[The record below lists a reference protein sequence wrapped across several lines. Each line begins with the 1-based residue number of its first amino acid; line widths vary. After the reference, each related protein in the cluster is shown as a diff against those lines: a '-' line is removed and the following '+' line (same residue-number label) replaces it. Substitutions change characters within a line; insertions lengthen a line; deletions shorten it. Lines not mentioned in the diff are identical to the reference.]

1 MISVLIKKEMHR
13 FLEEAKLACD
23 FLFGTLGYEYRYI
36 IREEELRRN
45 ELLFIYGVLEPTQ
58 DEMYEMA
65 LQRIAFFIP
74 LQPELLQP
82 GKLNRDQIR
91 GMIREIKYLRHTP
104 VLAGRDLESPLYY
117 YKNSDIFFG
126 KYNFDLL
133 GNIFFH
139 LVNYEYYSIEA
150 RDKFERLSDNMS
162 AFTEY
167 SQFPFINTLL
177 WLVEETIKDALTER
191 SEYVLLK
198 KDYWPGGQPYAAALS
213 HNVESLRKWTFSSIL
228 KSTFTDLLIF
238 YKIRYLI
245 RNISRKIRYIATNI
259 EEYWNFD
266 IISES
271 EQEQGVRSTFFFIM
285 AEESGRITD
294 YSAADR
300 DILEEIQALMKAD
313 HEIALL
319 ASLES
324 SRTEAIRK
332 QKEALLDITEEVKMG
347 VRQSRNRLE
356 PDVTPQYHNKYDFYY
371 DSSLGFCETNGFKNG
386 FGYPLQQV
394 ITGKEERGKF
404 RFTSGQCLELPLV
417 FSDGNLVLSKARQVG
432 FEQARSSL
440 EFMISLLNKYNG
452 FLGVNFSVHN
462 FAELTYDN
470 QLYMQF
476 LSRLKSDNAYIG
488 RCRDL
493 ARWWRKRK
501 IVRLEEESS
510 EIRINFP
517 EAVQS
522 MSFLLFGQFQVN
534 KVEGAKAEIMGNRIY
549 LREIAPGITVIL
561 RLSKQRRQPDEGEN
575 A

>member
-1 MISVLIKKEMHR
+1 MHR

-36 IREEELRRN
+36 NREDELRRN
-45 ELLFIYGVLEPTQ
+45 EILFIYGVLEPTR

-74 LQPELLQP
+74 LQPDLLQP

-91 GMIREIKYLRHTP
+91 EMIREIKYLRHTP
-104 VLAGRDLESPLYY
+104 LLAGRDLESPLYY
-117 YKNSDIFFG
+117 YKNNDIFFG

-150 RDKFERLSDNMS
+150 RDKFDRVSDNMS
-162 AFTEY
+162 AFAEY
-167 SQFPFINTLL
+167 GQFPFINTLL
-177 WLVEETIKDALTER
+177 WLVEETVKDALTER
-191 SEYVLLK
+191 ADYLLLK

-213 HNVESLRKWTFSSIL
+213 HNVESLRKWTFGSIL

-238 YKIRYLI
+238 YKIRYII
-245 RNISRKIRYIATNI
+245 RNISRKVRYIATNI

-266 IISES
+266 IISEI
-271 EQEQGVRSTFFFIM
+271 EQEQGVKSTFFFIM
-285 AEESGRITD
+285 EKEPGQITD
-294 YSAADR
+294 YSPVDR
-300 DILEEIQALMKAD
+300 DILEEVQTLMKTD
-313 HEIALL
+313 YEIALL

-324 SRTEAIRK
+324 SRTDAIRK
-332 QKEALLDITEEVKMG
+332 QKETLLDITEEHKIG

-386 FGYPLQQV
+386 FGFPVQQV

-404 RFTSGQCLELPLV
+404 RFSNGQCLELPLV
-417 FSDGNLVLSKARQVG
+417 FSDGNLILSKARQVG
-432 FEQARSSL
+432 YEQARSSL
-440 EFMISLLNKYNG
+440 EFLISLLNKFNG

-470 QLYMQF
+470 QLYMQ
-476 LSRLKSDNAYIG
+476 LLNKLKADNAYIG
-488 RCRDL
+488 RFRDL
-493 ARWWRKRK
+493 ASWWRKRRA
-501 IVRLEEESS
+501 IRMAEDSS

-522 MSFLLFGQFQVN
+522 MCFLLFGQFQVN
-534 KVEGAKAEIMGNRIY
+534 QVEGAKAEIMGNRIF
-549 LREIAPGITVIL
+549 LREIATGKTVIL
-561 RLSKQRRQPDEGEN
+561 RLNRQRRQPDEVDN